1 MGVGD
6 RVWQV
11 DTVGRREGGGKE
23 GVTGGGGRQ
32 GVAGGSRTG
41 GISFIRHPCLLFAV
55 IEQI

>member
-11 DTVGRREGGGKE
+11 GTVGRRGGGKE

-32 GVAGGSRTG
+32 GVAGG
-41 GISFIRHPCLLFAV
+41 ISFIRHPCLLFAV